1 MENFDGRK
9 LNHSAREA
17 IRIRAVQRIL
27 DGESP
32 EVIAKTLGYHRSAVY
47 QWLKRHKSAGIEG
60 LKYQKIPGAQPKLT
74 KAQKQKIF
82 DTVTSKNPLQ
92 LKFAFALWTRKMVQ
106 ELILD
111 QFAVSLSEPSVG
123 RLLHE
128 LGLTP
133 QRPLRRAYQQ
143 NPERVAQWLKEEYPA
158 IQREAKAVRATIYFG
173 DEAGVR
179 SDYHSG
185 TTWAP
190 KGQTPVIRTTGS
202 RHSLNLVSAV
212 SAKGAMRFM
221 TIKGKLNADRFVE
234 FLERLLKNQET
245 PVFLVVDGHP
255 VHRSTRVR
263 TFVEATGGRLKLFHL
278 PAYSPELNP
287 DEQVW
292 NQLKN
297 HRLGK
302 MVIKTMDDMVGK
314 VGSAMR
320 SIQRSPALI
329 RSFFLHKECCYAAE
343 WPL

>member
-17 IRIRAVQRIL
+17 IRIRAVQRII

-47 QWLKRHKSAGIEG
+47 QWLQRYEAAGLEG
-60 LKYQKIPGAQPKLT
+60 LKYQKIPGKQPTLS

-82 DTVTSKNPLQ
+82 DIVTSKNPLQ
-92 LKFAFALWTRKMVQ
+92 LKFAFALWTRAMVKD
-106 ELILD
+106 LILD
-111 QFAVSLSEPSVG
+111 QFGISLSEVSVG

-143 NPERVAQWLKEEYPA
+143 NPERVAHWLQQEYPA
-158 IQREAKAVRATIYFG
+158 IQTEANAAKATIYFG
-173 DEAGVR
+173 DEAGIR

-190 KGQTPVIRTTGS
+190 RGQTPVIRTTGS
-202 RHSLNLVSAV
+202 RHSLNLVSAI
-212 SAKGAMRFM
+212 SAKGSMRFM
-221 TIKGKLNADRFVE
+221 TVKGKMTADRFIE
-234 FLERLLKNQET
+234 FLERLLKNQSK
-245 PVFLVVDGHP
+245 PVFLIVDGHP
-255 VHRSTRVR
+255 VHRSARVR
-263 TFVEATGGRLKLFHL
+263 AFVESTEGRLKLFHL

-297 HRLGK
+297 HRIGK
-302 MVIKTMDDMVGK
+302 MFIKSLDDMVEK
-314 VGSAMR
+314 VGSALR

-329 RSFFLHKECCYAAE
+329 RSFFQHRECRYAAE
-343 WPL
+343 

>member
-17 IRIRAVQRIL
+17 IRVRAVQRII

-47 QWLKRHKSAGIEG
+47 QWLKRYEAAGLEG
-60 LKYQKIPGAQPKLT
+60 LKYQKIPGKQPTLS

-82 DTVTSKNPLQ
+82 DIVTSKNPLQ
-92 LKFAFALWTRKMVQ
+92 LKFAFALWTRAMVKD
-106 ELILD
+106 LILD
-111 QFAVSLSEPSVG
+111 QFGISLSEVSVG

-143 NPERVAQWLKEEYPA
+143 NPERVAHWLQQEYPA
-158 IQREAKAVRATIYFG
+158 IQKEAKAAKATIYFG
-173 DEAGVR
+173 DEAGIR

-190 KGQTPVIRTTGS
+190 RGQTPVIRTTGS
-202 RHSLNLVSAV
+202 RHSLNLVSAI
-212 SAKGAMRFM
+212 SAKGSMRFM
-221 TIKGKLNADRFVE
+221 TVKGKMTADRFIE
-234 FLERLLKNQET
+234 FLERLLKNQST
-245 PVFLVVDGHP
+245 PVFLIVDGHP
-255 VHRSTRVR
+255 VHRSARVR
-263 TFVEATGGRLKLFHL
+263 AFVESTEGRLKLFHL

-297 HRLGK
+297 HRIGK
-302 MVIKTMDDMVGK
+302 MFIKSLDDMVEK
-314 VGSAMR
+314 VGSALR

-329 RSFFLHKECCYAAE
+329 RSFFQHRECRYAAE
-343 WPL
+343 

>member
-1 MENFDGRK
+1 MEDFDGRK

-27 DGESP
+27 EGESP
-32 EVIAKTLGYHRSAVY
+32 EVIAKTLGFHRSAVY
-47 QWLKRHKSAGIEG
+47 QWLTKYKDSGIDG
-60 LKYQKIPGAQPKLT
+60 LKYHKIPGKQPTLS

-82 DTVTSKNPLQ
+82 DIVTSKNPLQ
-92 LKFAFALWTRKMVQ
+92 LKFAFALWTRAMVKD
-106 ELILD
+106 LILD
-111 QFAVSLSEPSVG
+111 KFAVSLSEVSVG

-143 NPERVAQWLKEEYPA
+143 SPERVASWLQEEYPA
-158 IQREAKAVRATIYFG
+158 IQKDAKAVKATIYFG
-173 DEAGVR
+173 DEASVR

-190 KGQTPVIRTTGS
+190 KGQTPVVRTTGA

-212 SAKGAMRFM
+212 SAKGSMRFM
-221 TIKGKLNADRFVE
+221 TVKGTMTADRFIE
-234 FLERLLKNQET
+234 FLERLMKNQST
-245 PVFLVVDGHP
+245 PVFLIVDGHP
-255 VHRSTRVR
+255 VHRSARVK
-263 TFVEATGGRLKLFHL
+263 TFVEATEGRLKLFHL

-297 HRLGK
+297 HRIGK
-302 MVIKTMDDMVGK
+302 MFIKSLDDMIKK
-314 VGSAMR
+314 VGSSLR
-320 SIQRSPALI
+320 SIQRTPDLI
-329 RSFFLHKECCYAAE
+329 RSFFRHKECCYAAE
-343 WPL
+343 

>member
-9 LNHSAREA
+9 LNHIAREA

-32 EVIAKTLGYHRSAVY
+32 EIIAKTLGYHRSAVY
-47 QWLKRHKSAGIEG
+47 QWLKRYEAAGLEG
-60 LKYQKIPGAQPKLT
+60 LKYQKIPGKQPTLT
-74 KAQKQKIF
+74 KVQKQKIF
-82 DTVTSKNPLQ
+82 DIVTSKNPLQ
-92 LKFAFALWTRKMVQ
+92 LKFAFALWTRAMVKD
-106 ELILD
+106 LILD
-111 QFAVSLSEPSVG
+111 QFSINLSEVSVG

-143 NPERVAQWLKEEYPA
+143 NPERVAYWLQEEYPA
-158 IQREAKAVRATIYFG
+158 IQKEAKAAKATIYFG
-173 DEAGVR
+173 DEAGIR

-190 KGQTPVIRTTGS
+190 KGQTPVIRTTGA

-212 SAKGAMRFM
+212 SANGSMRFM
-221 TIKGKLNADRFVE
+221 TVKGKMTAERFIE
-234 FLERLLKNQET
+234 FLERLLKNQNT
-245 PVFLVVDGHP
+245 PVFLIVDGHP
-255 VHRSTRVR
+255 VHRSARVKA
-263 TFVEATGGRLKLFHL
+263 FVEATDGRLKLFHL

-297 HRLGK
+297 HRIGK
-302 MVIKTMDDMVGK
+302 MFIKSLDDMIEK

-329 RSFFLHKECCYAAE
+329 RSFFEHRECSYAA
-343 WPL
+343 L

>member
-9 LNHSAREA
+9 LSHSAREA

-47 QWLKRHKSAGIEG
+47 QWLNRYKADGIEG
-60 LKYQKIPGAQPKLT
+60 LKYQKIPGRQPTLS
-74 KAQKQKIF
+74 KAQKQKVF
-82 DTVTSKNPLQ
+82 DIVTSKNPLQ
-92 LKFAFALWTRKMVQ
+92 LKFAFALWTRAMVKD
-106 ELILD
+106 LILD
-111 QFAVSLSEPSVG
+111 QFAISLSEVSVG

-143 NPERVAQWLKEEYPA
+143 NPERVTYWLQHEYPA
-158 IQREAKAVRATIYFG
+158 IQKEAKAVGATIYFG

-190 KGQTPVIRTTGS
+190 KGQTPIIRTTGS
-202 RHSLNLVSAV
+202 RHSLNLVSAI

-221 TIKGKLNADRFVE
+221 TINGKMTADRFIE
-234 FLERLLKNQET
+234 FLERLLKNQST
-245 PVFLVVDGHP
+245 PVFLIVDGHP
-255 VHRSTRVR
+255 VHRSARVR
-263 TFVEATGGRLKLFHL
+263 AFVEATNGRLKLFHL

-297 HRLGK
+297 HRIGK
-302 MVIKTMDDMVGK
+302 MFIKSLDDMAGK
-314 VGSAMR
+314 VHSALR

-329 RSFFLHKECCYAAE
+329 RSFFQHRECRYAAE
-343 WPL
+343 

>member
-1 MENFDGRK
+1 METFDGRK

-47 QWLKRHKSAGIEG
+47 QWLKRYEKSGIEG
-60 LKYQKIPGAQPKLT
+60 LKYQKIPGKQPKLS

-82 DTVTSKNPLQ
+82 DIVTSKNPLQ
-92 LKFAFALWTRKMVQ
+92 LKFAFALWTRAMVKD
-106 ELILD
+106 LILD
-111 QFAVSLSEPSVG
+111 HFAVSLSEVSVG

-143 NPERVAQWLKEEYPA
+143 NPDRVAYWLREEYPA
-158 IQREAKAVRATIYFG
+158 IQKEAKAVKATIYFG

-190 KGQTPVIRTTGS
+190 KGKTPVIRTTGS

-212 SAKGAMRFM
+212 SAKGSMRFM
-221 TIKGKLNADRFVE
+221 TVNGKMTADRFIE
-234 FLERLLKNQET
+234 FLERLLKNQNM
-245 PVFLVVDGHP
+245 PVFLIVDGHP
-255 VHRSTRVR
+255 VHRSARVKA
-263 TFVEATGGRLKLFHL
+263 FVEATGGRLKLFHL

-297 HRLGK
+297 HRIGK
-302 MVIKTMDDMVGK
+302 MFIKSLDDMVEK

-329 RSFFLHKECCYAAE
+329 RSFFQHRECSYAAE
-343 WPL
+343 

>member
-9 LNHSAREA
+9 LSHSAREA

-32 EVIAKTLGYHRSAVY
+32 EIIAKTLGYHRSAVY
-47 QWLKRHKSAGIEG
+47 QWLKRYETAGIEG
-60 LKYQKIPGAQPKLT
+60 LKYQKIPGKQPKLSRV
-74 KAQKQKIF
+74 QKQKIF
-82 DTVTSKNPLQ
+82 DIVTSKNPLQ
-92 LKFAFALWTRKMVQ
+92 LKFAFALWTRAMVKDF
-106 ELILD
+106 ILD
-111 QFAVSLSEPSVG
+111 QFAISLSEVSVG

-143 NPERVAQWLKEEYPA
+143 NPERVTYWLREEYPA
-158 IQREAKAVRATIYFG
+158 IQKEAKAVKATIYFG

-190 KGQTPVIRTTGS
+190 KGQTPVVRTTGA

-221 TIKGKLNADRFVE
+221 TVKGKLTTDRFIE
-234 FLERLLKNQET
+234 FLERLLKNQNA
-245 PVFLVVDGHP
+245 PVFLIVDGHP
-255 VHRSTRVR
+255 VHRSARVKA
-263 TFVEATGGRLKLFHL
+263 FVEATDGRLKLFHL

-297 HRLGK
+297 HRIGK
-302 MVIKTMDDMVGK
+302 MFIKSLNEMVEK
-314 VGSAMR
+314 IGSALR

-329 RSFFLHKECCYAAE
+329 RSFFQHRECRYAAE
-343 WPL
+343 

>member
-9 LNHSAREA
+9 LSHSAREA

-47 QWLKRHKSAGIEG
+47 QWLNRYKADGFEG
-60 LKYQKIPGAQPKLT
+60 LKYQKIPGKQPTLSR
-74 KAQKQKIF
+74 AQKQKIF
-82 DTVTSKNPLQ
+82 DIVTSKNPLQ
-92 LKFAFALWTRKMVQ
+92 LKFAFALWTRAMVRDF
-106 ELILD
+106 ILD
-111 QFAVSLSEPSVG
+111 HFAISLSEVSVG

-143 NPERVAQWLKEEYPA
+143 NPARVTYWLQHEYPA
-158 IQREAKAVRATIYFG
+158 IRQEAKAAGATIYFG

-190 KGQTPVIRTTGS
+190 KGQTPVIRTTGA
-202 RHSLNLVSAV
+202 RHNLNLMSAI
-212 SAKGAMRFM
+212 SAKGSMRFM
-221 TIKGKLNADRFVE
+221 TVKGKLNADRFIE
-234 FLERLLKNQET
+234 FLERLMKNQNV
-245 PVFLVVDGHP
+245 PVFLIVDGHP
-255 VHRSTRVR
+255 VHRSAKVR
-263 TFVEATGGRLKLFHL
+263 LFVESTEGRLKLFHL

-297 HRLGK
+297 HRIGK
-302 MVIKTMDDMVGK
+302 MFIKSLDDMVEK
-314 VGSAMR
+314 VNSALR
-320 SIQRSPALI
+320 SIQRSSSLI
-329 RSFFLHKECCYAAE
+329 KSFFQHRECRYAAE
-343 WPL
+343 

>member
-1 MENFDGRK
+1 MEYFDGRK

-17 IRIRAVQRIL
+17 IRIRAVQRIK

-32 EVIAKTLGYHRSAVY
+32 EVIAKTLGFHRSAVY
-47 QWLKRHKSAGIEG
+47 QWLKRYEVAGIEG
-60 LKYQKIPGAQPKLT
+60 LKYQKIPGKQPTLS

-82 DTVTSKNPLQ
+82 DIVTSKNPLQ
-92 LKFAFALWTRKMVQ
+92 LKFAFALWTRAMVKD
-106 ELILD
+106 LILD
-111 QFAVSLSEPSVG
+111 KFGVSLSEVSVG

-143 NPERVAQWLKEEYPA
+143 NPERVAYWLQEEYPT
-158 IQREAKAVRATIYFG
+158 IQKEAKKAKATIYFG

-190 KGQTPVIRTTGS
+190 KGQTPVIRTTGA

-212 SAKGAMRFM
+212 SAKGSMRFM
-221 TIKGKLNADRFVE
+221 TVKGKMTTDRFIE
-234 FLERLLKNQET
+234 FLERLLKNQKT
-245 PVFLVVDGHP
+245 PVFLIVDGHP
-255 VHRSTRVR
+255 VHRSDRVK
-263 TFVEATGGRLKLFHL
+263 TFVDSTDGRLKLFHL
-278 PAYSPELNP
+278 PSYSPELNP

-297 HRLGK
+297 HRIGK
-302 MVIKTMDDMVGK
+302 MFIKSLDDMIEK

-329 RSFFLHKECCYAAE
+329 RSFFKHRECCYAAE
-343 WPL
+343 

>member
-17 IRIRAVQRIL
+17 IRIRAVQRII

-47 QWLKRHKSAGIEG
+47 QWLKRYNTAGLEG
-60 LKYQKIPGAQPKLT
+60 LKYQKIPGKQPTLS

-82 DTVTSKNPLQ
+82 DIVTSKNPLQ
-92 LKFAFALWTRKMVQ
+92 LKFAFALWTRAMVKD
-106 ELILD
+106 LILD
-111 QFAVSLSEPSVG
+111 QFGISLSEVSVG

-143 NPERVAQWLKEEYPA
+143 NSERVSHWLQEEYPA
-158 IQREAKAVRATIYFG
+158 IQKEAKALKATIYFG
-173 DEAGVR
+173 DEAGIR

-202 RHSLNLVSAV
+202 RHSLNLVSAI
-212 SAKGAMRFM
+212 SAKGSMRFM
-221 TIKGKLNADRFVE
+221 TVKGNMTADRFIE
-234 FLERLLKNQET
+234 FLERLLKNQSK
-245 PVFLVVDGHP
+245 PVFLIVDGHP
-255 VHRSTRVR
+255 VHRSARVR
-263 TFVEATGGRLKLFHL
+263 AFVESTEGRLKLFHL

-297 HRLGK
+297 HRIGK
-302 MVIKTMDDMVGK
+302 MFIKSLDDMVEK
-314 VGSAMR
+314 VGSALR

-329 RSFFLHKECCYAAE
+329 RSFFQHRECRYAAE
-343 WPL
+343 

>member
-17 IRIRAVQRIL
+17 IRIRAVQRII

-47 QWLKRHKSAGIEG
+47 QWLKRYETAGIEG
-60 LKYQKIPGAQPKLT
+60 LKYQKIPGKQPTLS

-82 DTVTSKNPLQ
+82 DIVTSKNPLQ
-92 LKFAFALWTRKMVQ
+92 LKFAFALWTRAMVKD
-106 ELILD
+106 LILD
-111 QFAVSLSEPSVG
+111 QFGVSLSEVSVG

-143 NPERVAQWLKEEYPA
+143 NPERVAYWLQEEYPA
-158 IQREAKAVRATIYFG
+158 IQKEAKKAKATIYFG
-173 DEAGVR
+173 DEAGIR

-190 KGQTPVIRTTGS
+190 KGQTPVIRTTGA

-212 SAKGAMRFM
+212 SAKGSMRFM
-221 TIKGKLNADRFVE
+221 TVKGKLNADRFIE
-234 FLERLLKNQET
+234 FLERLLKNQNT
-245 PVFLVVDGHP
+245 PVFLIVDGHP
-255 VHRSTRVR
+255 VHRSAKVKA
-263 TFVEATGGRLKLFHL
+263 FVEATDGRLKLFHL

-297 HRLGK
+297 HRIGK
-302 MVIKTMDDMVGK
+302 MFIKSLDDMIKK

-329 RSFFLHKECCYAAE
+329 RSFFQHRECHYAAE
-343 WPL
+343 

>member
-9 LNHSAREA
+9 LSHSAREA

-47 QWLKRHKSAGIEG
+47 QWLSRYKTDGIEG
-60 LKYQKIPGAQPKLT
+60 LKYQKIPGKQPTLS

-82 DTVTSKNPLQ
+82 DIVTSKNPLQ
-92 LKFAFALWTRKMVQ
+92 LKFAFALWTRAMVKD
-106 ELILD
+106 LILD
-111 QFAVSLSEPSVG
+111 RFAVSLSEVSVG

-143 NPERVAQWLKEEYPA
+143 NPERVAYWLQEEYPA
-158 IQREAKAVRATIYFG
+158 IQKKAKAVGATIYFG

-190 KGQTPVIRTTGS
+190 KGQTPVIRTTGA
-202 RHSLNLVSAV
+202 RHSLNLISAV
-212 SAKGAMRFM
+212 SAKGSMRFM
-221 TIKGKLNADRFVE
+221 TVNGKMTADRFIE
-234 FLERLLKNQET
+234 FLERLLKNQST
-245 PVFLVVDGHP
+245 PVFLIVDGHP
-255 VHRSTRVR
+255 VHRSARVR
-263 TFVEATGGRLKLFHL
+263 AFVEATDGRLKLFHL

-292 NQLKN
+292 NQLKH
-297 HRLGK
+297 HRIGK
-302 MVIKTMDDMVGK
+302 MFIKSLDDMVEK
-314 VGSAMR
+314 VGSALR
-320 SIQRSPALI
+320 SIQRTPALI
-329 RSFFLHKECCYAAE
+329 RSFFQHRECRYAAE
-343 WPL
+343 

>member
-9 LNHSAREA
+9 LNHIAREA
-17 IRIRAVQRIL
+17 IRIRAVQRIIA
-27 DGESP
+27 GESP

-47 QWLKRHKSAGIEG
+47 QWLKRYETAGIEG
-60 LKYQKIPGAQPKLT
+60 LKYQKIPGKQPTLS

-82 DTVTSKNPLQ
+82 DIVTSKNPLQ
-92 LKFAFALWTRKMVQ
+92 LKFAFALWTRAMVKD
-106 ELILD
+106 LILD
-111 QFAVSLSEPSVG
+111 QFGVSLSEVSVG

-143 NPERVAQWLKEEYPA
+143 NPERVAYWLQKEYPA
-158 IQREAKAVRATIYFG
+158 IQKEAKAAKATIYFG

-190 KGQTPVIRTTGS
+190 KGQTPVVRTTGA

-212 SAKGAMRFM
+212 SAKGSMRFM
-221 TIKGKLNADRFVE
+221 TVKGKLTAGRFIE
-234 FLERLLKNQET
+234 FLERLLKNQTT
-245 PVFLVVDGHP
+245 PIFLIVDGHP
-255 VHRSTRVR
+255 VHRSVRVK
-263 TFVEATGGRLKLFHL
+263 TFVESTEGRLKLFYL

-297 HRLGK
+297 HRIGK
-302 MVIKTMDDMVGK
+302 MFIKSLDDMIKK
-314 VGSAMR
+314 VASALR

-329 RSFFLHKECCYAAE
+329 RSFFKHKECCYAAE
-343 WPL
+343 